1 MTPLVTLC
9 AAGAAVL
16 YAIGSLDIKKALASG
31 TDRRAAIAWTNIAM
45 AIWSLPLFFLS
56 WETFTLYGFL
66 LALCGGLALFF
77 GRIFVVKALDVGALS
92 IVGPLLGLKTLF
104 VAISAVLLGQVALSP
119 GVWVAV
125 VLACVGMALVQ
136 RGPKSKNKAY
146 NRAILYALIASLLFA
161 STDILVV
168 EARSALSVG
177 WLMPTL
183 FLTVG
188 LLVPLLGSIPKTPA
202 EGKVNL
208 QRGAVTMGFQTSLVV
223 LIICLTG
230 QAVLVNIIYA
240 SRGLWSVVVDR
251 VLNRTGTVHEFFLQ
265 RTAGAA
271 LLVASVGIVIITI
284 NTSPLTEAEHLNSA
298 GIAEID
304 ETLDESA
311 YNDVPGVI
319 WIDGY

>member
-16 YAIGSLDIKKALASG
+16 YAIGSLDIKKALACG
-31 TDRRAAIAWTNIAM
+31 TERRAAIAWTNIAM

-56 WETFTLYGFL
+56 RETFTLYGFL
-66 LALCGGLALFF
+66 LALGAGLALFF

-104 VAISAVLLGQVALSP
+104 VAIFAGLLGQVALSP

-125 VLACVGMALVQ
+125 LLACIGMALVQ
-136 RGPKSKNKAY
+136 RGPKSKSKAY
-146 NRAILYALIASLLFA
+146 NRAILYALVASLLFA

-188 LLVPLLGSIPKTPA
+188 LLVPLLGSIPKPPR
-202 EGKVNL
+202 EGKLNL

-230 QAVLVNIIYA
+230 QAVIVNIIYA

-251 VLNRTGTVHEFFLQ
+251 LMNRTGTIHQYFVQ

-271 LLVASVGIVIITI
+271 LLVASIGIVIVTI
-284 NTSPLTEAEHLNSA
+284 NTPLVQTEHINTPS
-298 GIAEID
+298 IAESNEI
-304 ETLDESA
+304 LDESA
-311 YNDVPGVI
+311 YDHIPGVI

>member
-1 MTPLVTLC
+1 MTPLVTFC

-56 WETFTLYGFL
+56 KDTFTLYGVT
-66 LALCGGLALFF
+66 LALTAGLALFF

-104 VAISAVLLGQVALSP
+104 VAIFAVLLGQVALSA
-119 GVWVAV
+119 GVWIAV
-125 VLACVGMALVQ
+125 ILACVGMALVQ
-136 RGPKSKNKAY
+136 RGPQSRSQDYK
-146 NRAILYALIASLLFA
+146 RAIVYALVASLLFA

-168 EARSALSVG
+168 EARNSLSVG
-177 WLMPTL
+177 WLLPTL

-188 LLVPLLGSIPKTPA
+188 LLVPLLGASPKPPE
-202 EGKVNL
+202 EGKLNL

-223 LIICLTG
+223 LLICLTG

-251 VLNRTGTVHEFFLQ
+251 LLNRTGTIHEYFVQ
-265 RTAGAA
+265 RAAGAI
-271 LLVASVGIVIITI
+271 LLVASVGIAIVTI
-284 NTSPLTEAEHLNSA
+284 NTPLAETEHLNT
-298 GIAEID
+298 AELNESD
-304 ETLDESA
+304 EQIDESA
-311 YNDVPGVI
+311 YEDIPGVI

>member
-16 YAIGSLDIKKALASG
+16 YAIGSLDIKKALGSG

-56 WETFTLYGFL
+56 RETFTLYGFL
-66 LALCGGLALFF
+66 LALGAGLALFF

-104 VAISAVLLGQVALSP
+104 VAISAVLLGQVALSA
-119 GVWVAV
+119 GVWIAV
-125 VLACVGMALVQ
+125 VLACIGMALVQ
-136 RGPKSKNKAY
+136 RGPQSKSKHY
-146 NRAILYALIASLLFA
+146 HRAVLYALIASLLFA
-161 STDILVV
+161 ATDILVV
-168 EARSALSVG
+168 EARCALSVG

-188 LLVPLLGSIPKTPA
+188 LLVPLLGSIPKPPA
-202 EGKVNL
+202 EGKINL

-223 LIICLTG
+223 FIICLTG

-240 SRGLWSVVVDR
+240 SRGLWSVIVDR
-251 VLNRTGTVHEFFLQ
+251 FMNRTGTIHKYFVQ

-271 LLVASVGIVIITI
+271 LLVASVGIVILTIHAPLVENEPI
-284 NTSPLTEAEHLNSA
+284 NTI
-298 GIAEID
+298 GITD
-304 ETLDESA
+304 PKDVLDESA
-311 YNDVPGVI
+311 YEDIPGVI